1 MPTSLHD
8 YITAL
13 TNAASHLT
21 FADTLAVIE
30 AHYNFTPTAFKNGSV
45 DNPAG
50 TNSGSCKVFSFA
62 QLHKLTKEQT
72 LLMFAQHYQNV
83 LDTPN
88 GDNHANIRA
97 FMTTGFAGLSFN
109 GNALTTKSDG

>member
-1 MPTSLHD
+1 MPTSLND

-13 TNAASHLT
+13 TNAPSHLT
-21 FADTLAVIE
+21 FADTLAVID

-45 DNPAG
+45 DNLAG

-62 QLHKLTKEQT
+62 KRHKLTKEQT
-72 LLMFAQHYQNV
+72 LFMFAEHYKNV

-88 GDNHANIRA
+88 GDNHANIRN

-109 GNALTTKSDG
+109 GNALIDKSDV

>member
-13 TNAASHLT
+13 TNTPSHLT

-30 AHYNFTPTAFKNGSV
+30 AHYNFTSTAFKNGSV

-62 QLHKLTKEQT
+62 KLHKLTQEQT

-83 LDTPN
+83 LDTPD
-88 GDNHANIRA
+88 GDNHANIRN
-97 FMTTGFAGLSFN
+97 FMKTGFEGLSFD
-109 GNALTTKSDG
+109 GNSLTPKS